1 MLRKTLYATGP
12 VALSLCLLLSA
23 AVAPAQQG
31 DKEKG
36 GDGVAEQQGRVRA
49 PELEGGRGWLNTD
62 RPLSIAGLRGK
73 VVLLDFW
80 TYGCVNCMHV
90 IPDLRRLEEK
100 YSKQLVVIGVHSAK
114 FANERETENVRR
126 IILRYQVDHPVIND
140 PVFRIWHA
148 YVVDAWPTLVL
159 IDPDGYI
166 VGQLA
171 GEGHYDV
178 LDRAIGQLV

>member
-90 IPDLRRLEEK
+90 IPDLRALEEK
-100 YSKQLVVIGVHSAK
+100 YSRQLVVIGVHSAK
-114 FANERETENVRR
+114 FENERDTENIRHIV
-126 IILRYQVDHPVIND
+126 LRYGLEHPVVND
-140 PVFRIWHA
+140 ADFRIWRA
-148 YVVDAWPTLVL
+148 YTVRAWPTLVL
-159 IDPDGYI
+159 IDADGYI
-166 VGQLA
+166 VGHLA
-171 GEGHYDV
+171 SAARSTSS
-178 LDRAIGQLV
+178 L